1 MKKIYES
8 PIVEITVFDVE
19 DVITTSAGG
28 GVTSVDTIS
37 WTAENVESDAA
48 NYAAKVGADTVGH
61 YNSYTW

>member
-28 GVTSVDTIS
+28 GVTSVDTIT
-37 WTAENVESDAA
+37 WTADDVAGDAKS
-48 NYAAKVGADTVGH
+48 YAAKVGADTVGH